1 MASDTAQVNPHVS
14 MRNGCRCVVEP
25 GVSVE
30 DVLVVVGELIGFENI
45 LSASRM
51 NKAIVVFLKT
61 EQLVNQLTESGIWIN
76 ETFVPVTP
84 LAAPA
89 TKVTISNVPPFISN
103 EAIIKELIRYGKIA
117 SPVRMIPLGCKNT
130 ALKHVLSF
138 RRQVLMFLTSPERTL
153 EISFRVSHGESSYM
167 LYASTDN
174 LKCFECGNLGHKRF
188 YCPHKKV
195 DNEQPLPVVS
205 TESGSSKENNSSD
218 IVEITTAGKKVTE
231 KRPAERIIGDN
242 EVSESDGEKAGCS
255 YAVVR
260 HSNHEV
266 EDVVENVTQTDVQTV
281 EEGSVDE
288 LDGMSQCTDDSMK
301 DDDQWVEGVDMP
313 TVAKE
318 DLYTVAEISEFLD
331 ETKGRKVEVSDFFPD
346 LEKFITSVMWARRH
360 SNHEELSQQKR
371 FRLRK
376 HITAIRHKGKTEKFG
391 PKRGKKSN

>member
-1 MASDTAQVNPHVS
+1 MASDPAQVS
-14 MRNGCRCVVEP
+14 MRNGCRCVPEL

-30 DVLVVVGELIGFENI
+30 DVLVVVGELIGFDNI

-51 NKAIVVFLKT
+51 NKAIVMFLKS
-61 EQLVNQLTESGIWIN
+61 EQLVNQLTENGIWIS
-76 ETFVPVTP
+76 ESFVPVTP

-103 EAIIKELIRYGKIA
+103 DAITKELIRFGKIA

-174 LKCFECGNLGHKRF
+174 LKCFECGNIGHKRF
-188 YCPHKKV
+188 SCPHKKE
-195 DNEQPLPVVS
+195 DNEQRLPVDS
-205 TESGSSKENNSSD
+205 TESGSSKDNDSSD
-218 IVEITTAGKKVTE
+218 IVEITTTRKQVTE
-231 KRPAERIIGDN
+231 KRPAERVIGHN
-242 EVSESDGEKAGCS
+242 EVSESDGDGEQAGCS

-260 HSNHEV
+260 HSSHES
-266 EDVVENVTQTDVQTV
+266 EDMVNSENVTQTDVQTV
-281 EEGSVDE
+281 EEGSIDE

-301 DDDQWVEGVDMP
+301 DIDQWLEGAEMSKVL
-313 TVAKE
+313 KE
-318 DLYTVAEISEFLD
+318 DLYTVAQISDFLD

-371 FRLRK
+371 FRLKK
-376 HITAIRHKGKTEKFG
+376 HITAIRQKSKTEKSR
-391 PKRGKKSN
+391 PKRGKKSS